1 MFKKI
6 SIITIA
12 AGMLLLS
19 SSCTINKAKPAEQ
32 VRTITVTGTGIVTL
46 PADQLSVRFLVR
58 TSEWNVNLA
67 RNKNAEITT
76 KVIEKIKEAGVG
88 SEDITTVDYRIS
100 QDNSNTYPGKYT
112 VVNYVQVL
120 IRDINK
126 AGDVIDNAVANGA
139 NGLTSF
145 SYSAKENPNSLREAR
160 TLAVQNAQDAASL
173 IAGASGCKIADVI
186 DIQEGYNPSS
196 YSKSATNGAL
206 RAVSADYYS
215 TPIEAGNV
223 TISSTVTITY
233 SLTN

>member
-1 MFKKI
+1 MFKKLSVI
-6 SIITIA
+6 LT
-12 AGMLLLS
+12 AGVILS
-19 SSCTINKAKPAEQ
+19 LASCTVNKPAEQ
-32 VRTITVTGTGIVTL
+32 VRTITVTGTGIVSL
-46 PADQLSVRFLVR
+46 PADQLSVRFLIR
-58 TSEWNVNLA
+58 SSEWNVNYA
-67 RNKNAEITT
+67 RDKNAEATT
-76 KVIEKIKEAGVG
+76 KVIEKIKEAGV
-88 SEDITTVDYRIS
+88 SADDITTVDYRIS

-112 VVNYVQVL
+112 IVNYVQVL
-120 IRDINK
+120 IRDINN
-126 AGDVIDNAVANGA
+126 AGNVIDSAVANGA

-145 SYSAKENPNSLREAR
+145 NYSAKENPNSLREAR

-196 YSKSATNGAL
+196 YSKSTANGAL
-206 RAVSADYYS
+206 RAASADYYS